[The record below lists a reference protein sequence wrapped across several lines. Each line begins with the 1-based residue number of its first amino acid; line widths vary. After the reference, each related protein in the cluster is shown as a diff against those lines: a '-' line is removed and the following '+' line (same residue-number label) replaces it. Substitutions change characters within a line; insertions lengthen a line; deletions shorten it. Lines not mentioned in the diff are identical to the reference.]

1 MDDDLAQA
9 IASSLRD
16 GEMQPEAPP
25 GSASGQP
32 PVDFA
37 VPSDEERQLQAS
49 LEDSYRQA
57 KRHRQECGDA
67 DLASDLAAIEMLT
80 ESEARERQRAEVE
93 DAELAS
99 DVAAVQQYIESE
111 ENELQRL
118 ALQEMADALE
128 EERRE
133 GRQQERREGTWDCP
147 RCTLQNRP
155 YAAKCGAC
163 GQAPPADVL
172 TFADLPLKMRYGVEM
187 ELIIPQ
193 GKRDGLTCKWV
204 ADQMSSLGVPT
215 VFAGYSHETSRKW
228 KVVTDSSL
236 RSSSSDLCF
245 ELVSP
250 ILLGEEGLEAI
261 RAMLES
267 IRRIGIEINSSCGFH
282 VHVDAEEGPLSTL
295 SGLKRLV
302 NCFVSL
308 ESAFDALV
316 ARDAS
321 RQAQQRRAN
330 RHRYCRSNLLAFGK
344 LSNNQ
349 RWDQINSARS
359 RSELVAM
366 TNPDHDR
373 YRKLNLTN
381 VTKADRPSTCEFRQ
395 HGGVSE
401 LLVAEAW
408 IRLVLRFCS
417 IVSNNASVSKSCLLR
432 QGAPLKQELEILLKI
447 VSCPGLEYFYLLER
461 NLFPLMDPSTG
472 IERRREWKCRCGRCF
487 KDSRA
492 LAQHSSD
499 TGHQTM

>member
-1 MDDDLAQA
+1 MADDDLAQA
-9 IASSLRD
+9 IANSLRD
-16 GEMQPEAPP
+16 AQTHASHGSPEHP
-25 GSASGQP
+25 S
-32 PVDFA
+32 VDFA
-37 VPSDEERQLQAS
+37 VLSDEERQLQAS

-80 ESEARERQRAEVE
+80 QSEARERHRAEEE
-93 DAELAS
+93 DAKLAS
-99 DVAAVQQYIESE
+99 DVAAVELYIESE

-128 EERRE
+128 EERRVS
-133 GRQQERREGTWDCP
+133 GQQERKEGAWDCP

-163 GQAPPADVL
+163 EKAPSEDVL
-172 TFADLPLKMRYGVEM
+172 VFADIPPKIRYGVEL
-187 ELIIPQ
+187 ELIVPQ
-193 GKRDGLTCKWV
+193 AKRDGLTCEWV
-204 ADQMSSLGVPT
+204 AKQMSSLGVST

-236 RSSSSDLCF
+236 RSSSHDLCF

-250 ILLGEEGLEAI
+250 ILNGEEGLETI
-261 RAMLES
+261 RVMLES

-282 VHVDAEEGPLSTL
+282 VHIDAEKGPLSTL

-302 NCFVSL
+302 NSFVSL
-308 ESAFDALV
+308 ECAFDALV

-344 LSNNQ
+344 LSNKQ
-349 RWDQINSARS
+349 RWDRINGARS
-359 RSELVAM
+359 KSELVAM
-366 TNPDHDR
+366 VNPDQDR

-381 VTKADRPSTCEFRQ
+381 ISKADRPSTCEFRQ
-395 HGGVSE
+395 HGGVSA
-401 LLVAEAW
+401 LLAAEAW

-417 IVSNNASVSKSCLLR
+417 TVSKDASISKSCLLR
-432 QGAPLKQELEILLKI
+432 QGAPLKQELEALWRI
-447 VSCPGLEYFYLLER
+447 VDCPGLEYFYLLER
-461 NLFPLMDPSTG
+461 NLFPVIDQSTG
-472 IERRREWKCRCGRCF
+472 VVSRREWKCRCGRRF
-487 KDSRA
+487 KDCRA

-499 TGHQTM
+499 TGHQPM